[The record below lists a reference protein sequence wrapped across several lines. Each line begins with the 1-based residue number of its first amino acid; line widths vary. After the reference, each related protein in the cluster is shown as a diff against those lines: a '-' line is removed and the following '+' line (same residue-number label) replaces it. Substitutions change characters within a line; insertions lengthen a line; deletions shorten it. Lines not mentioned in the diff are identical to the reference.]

1 MSADLLSQNEIDE
14 LLHGVGEE
22 DLESDNA
29 YPVDGQARP
38 FDFNSQD
45 RIVRGNMPTL
55 ELINERFAR
64 EFRVSMFGL
73 MRKTTEISATGIKVM
88 KFSEYSQSLLV
99 PSSLN
104 LTRVKPLHGTALF
117 VIDPN
122 LVFSLV
128 EGFFGGEGRF
138 HTKIEGRE
146 FTHTERRITGMVLD
160 MIYQDLQKAWQPVAA
175 LEFNLHS
182 TEINP
187 QFAQVV
193 TPSEV
198 VVVSSFDVQLE
209 SGQGELQVCFPWGML
224 DPLRE
229 MLDSSTQGDGQQQ
242 DSRWFDALKHDIG
255 EAEIELSV
263 VFTETQMSLRRL
275 LEIEVGDVIPVEID
289 PSITLYGENIPLFEG
304 RYGVHDGHYA
314 LELERRYQAPDLN
327 NERALVVSK

>member
-29 YPVDGQARP
+29 YPVDGQART

-73 MRKTTEISATGIKVM
+73 MRRTTEISATGIKVM

-104 LTRVKPLHGTALF
+104 LTHVTPLHGTALF
-117 VIDPN
+117 VIDPK

-146 FTHTERRITGMVLD
+146 FTHTERRITSIVLD
-160 MIYQDLQKAWQPVAA
+160 MIYGDLKKAWDPIAE
-175 LEFNLHS
+175 LEFNLHT

-187 QFAQVV
+187 QFAQIV
-193 TPSEV
+193 TPTEV
-198 VVVSSFDVQLE
+198 VVVSTFDVQLD
-209 SGQGELQVCFPWGML
+209 SGHGELQVCFPWGML

-229 MLDSSTQGDGQQQ
+229 ALDSTTQGDGQQQ

-255 EAEIELSV
+255 EAEIDLSV
-263 VFTETQMSLRRL
+263 VFTETEMPLRKL
-275 LEIEVGDVIPVEID
+275 LEIEVGDVISVEIE
-289 PSITLYGENIPLFEG
+289 PSITLFGEGIPLFEG
-304 RYGVHDGHYA
+304 RYGIHDGHYA
-314 LELERRYQAPDLN
+314 LELERRYSAPNLGG
-327 NERALVVSK
+327 ELALVVNE

>member
-1 MSADLLSQNEIDE
+1 MSDDLLSQNEIDE

-160 MIYQDLQKAWQPVAA
+160 MIYQDLQKA
-175 LEFNLHS
+175 
-182 TEINP
+182 
-187 QFAQVV
+187 
-193 TPSEV
+193 
-198 VVVSSFDVQLE
+198 
-209 SGQGELQVCFPWGML
+209 
-224 DPLRE
+224 
-229 MLDSSTQGDGQQQ
+229 
-242 DSRWFDALKHDIG
+242 
-255 EAEIELSV
+255 
-263 VFTETQMSLRRL
+263 
-275 LEIEVGDVIPVEID
+275 
-289 PSITLYGENIPLFEG
+289 
-304 RYGVHDGHYA
+304 
-314 LELERRYQAPDLN
+314 
-327 NERALVVSK
+327 